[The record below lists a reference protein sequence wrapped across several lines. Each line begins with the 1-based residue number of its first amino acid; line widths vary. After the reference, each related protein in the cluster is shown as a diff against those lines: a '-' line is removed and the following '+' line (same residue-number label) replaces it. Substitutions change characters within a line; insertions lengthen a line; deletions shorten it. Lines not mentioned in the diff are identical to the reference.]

1 MQSTPP
7 TCCPHAIILPRST
20 KKHTHS
26 ISTKPFEA
34 ATCSDGL
41 CVQLYNSTKKE
52 TNTMNFV
59 FYTPTVVFSAQKK
72 FISATV
78 RLSPAESNSKGVFRR
93 DLYHNVEF
101 LSISTLAF
109 CIHTLST
116 TKNITSNKNFILK
129 YFRCRDGKRTE
140 TRIGMEGICIT
151 HSCIPLYTVYMQHIM
166 AHSGGMQEWVIQ
178 IPSIPILVSVL
189 FPSLHLKYFRIK
201 FLLLVCI
208 VFMRMRTKPHPHPVI
223 S

>member
-1 MQSTPP
+1 MDKTLCSSPQDTVTVLHCTVLYWVGMYMYIYRRSGNFHAFYFHRKSLRVQSTPP
-7 TCCPHAIILPRST
+7 TCCPRATILPRST

-41 CVQLYNSTKKE
+41 CVQLYNSITYSKKE
-52 TNTMNFV
+52 KNTMNFV

-93 DLYHNVEF
+93 GLYHNVEF

-116 TKNITSNKNFILK
+116 TKK
-129 YFRCRDGKRTE
+129 
-140 TRIGMEGICIT
+140 CIT
-151 HSCIPLYTVYMQHIM
+151 M
-166 AHSGGMQEWVIQ
+166 AM
-178 IPSIPILVSVL
+178 
-189 FPSLHLKYFRIK
+189 
-201 FLLLVCI
+201 C
-208 VFMRMRTKPHPHPVI
+208 
-223 S
+223 

>member
-1 MQSTPP
+1 MLSST
-7 TCCPHAIILPRST
+7 ILNNWFKNFYVEKYSCFKIFGFLEASENILTPKISVFT
-20 KKHTHS
+20 VYTH
-26 ISTKPFEA
+26 
-34 ATCSDGL
+34 CMCD
-41 CVQLYNSTKKE
+41 
-52 TNTMNFV
+52 
-59 FYTPTVVFSAQKK
+59 
-72 FISATV
+72 
-78 RLSPAESNSKGVFRR
+78 
-93 DLYHNVEF
+93 
-101 LSISTLAF
+101 
-109 CIHTLST
+109 CIL
-116 TKNITSNKNFILK
+116 TSNKNFILK

-189 FPSLHLKYFRIK
+189 FPSLHLRIK

-208 VFMRMRTKPHPHPVI
+208 VFMHMRTKPHPHLVI

>member
-1 MQSTPP
+1 MKM
-7 TCCPHAIILPRST
+7 HGDFLPNVFDPQ
-20 KKHTHS
+20 KG
-26 ISTKPFEA
+26 PFSYLG
-34 ATCSDGL
+34 TYS
-41 CVQLYNSTKKE
+41 
-52 TNTMNFV
+52 
-59 FYTPTVVFSAQKK
+59 
-72 FISATV
+72 
-78 RLSPAESNSKGVFRR
+78 LSK
-93 DLYHNVEF
+93 
-101 LSISTLAF
+101 
-109 CIHTLST
+109 
-116 TKNITSNKNFILK
+116 KNFILK

-189 FPSLHLKYFRIK
+189 FPSLHLRIK

-208 VFMRMRTKPHPHPVI
+208 VFMRMRTKSHPHPVI

>member
-1 MQSTPP
+1 M
-7 TCCPHAIILPRST
+7 
-20 KKHTHS
+20 
-26 ISTKPFEA
+26 
-34 ATCSDGL
+34 
-41 CVQLYNSTKKE
+41 
-52 TNTMNFV
+52 
-59 FYTPTVVFSAQKK
+59 
-72 FISATV
+72 
-78 RLSPAESNSKGVFRR
+78 
-93 DLYHNVEF
+93 
-101 LSISTLAF
+101 
-109 CIHTLST
+109 
-116 TKNITSNKNFILK
+116 TSNKNFILK

-208 VFMRMRTKPHPHPVI
+208 VFMRMRTKPHPHRRTRRALKCWLCLLWSVPFLPSPEVLN
-223 S
+223 SC

>member
-1 MQSTPP
+1 MQV
-7 TCCPHAIILPRST
+7 
-20 KKHTHS
+20 
-26 ISTKPFEA
+26 
-34 ATCSDGL
+34 TCSTASVEL
-41 CVQLYNSTKKE
+41 HVVVNSANKHVTLREARRWPVKSKAKFKIME
-52 TNTMNFV
+52 TSCKLKT
-59 FYTPTVVFSAQKK
+59 
-72 FISATV
+72 ISSSHSV
-78 RLSPAESNSKGVFRR
+78 RL
-93 DLYHNVEF
+93 LYV
-101 LSISTLAF
+101 
-109 CIHTLST
+109 
-116 TKNITSNKNFILK
+116 TSNKNFILK

-178 IPSIPILVSVL
+178 ILSIPILVSVL

-201 FLLLVCI
+201 IFLVVLVCL

>member
-1 MQSTPP
+1 MS
-7 TCCPHAIILPRST
+7 CSVLRILWVALNFMLHMWRN
-20 KKHTHS
+20 
-26 ISTKPFEA
+26 A
-34 ATCSDGL
+34 RMG
-41 CVQLYNSTKKE
+41 
-52 TNTMNFV
+52 NTDTILV
-59 FYTPTVVFSAQKK
+59 
-72 FISATV
+72 
-78 RLSPAESNSKGVFRR
+78 
-93 DLYHNVEF
+93 
-101 LSISTLAF
+101 
-109 CIHTLST
+109 CIVY
-116 TKNITSNKNFILK
+116 SNKNFILK

-208 VFMRMRTKPHPHPVI
+208 VFMRMRTKPHLHPVI

>member
-1 MQSTPP
+1 MIYREYTE
-7 TCCPHAIILPRST
+7 HIILVSVLF
-20 KKHTHS
+20 S
-26 ISTKPFEA
+26 
-34 ATCSDGL
+34 
-41 CVQLYNSTKKE
+41 LYPNK
-52 TNTMNFV
+52 
-59 FYTPTVVFSAQKK
+59 
-72 FISATV
+72 
-78 RLSPAESNSKGVFRR
+78 
-93 DLYHNVEF
+93 
-101 LSISTLAF
+101 
-109 CIHTLST
+109 
-116 TKNITSNKNFILK
+116 TSNKNFFLK
-129 YFRCRDGKRTE
+129 YFICRDGKRTE

-189 FPSLHLKYFRIK
+189 FPSLHIRIK